1 MSFRFRVGTNVIN
14 LENMA
19 PGADELDELIDVDV
33 ETALSGSALVYNG
46 AEWLAEP
53 IAGSAGPTGP
63 QGAAGAIGPTG
74 PSSLQTAYEG
84 GGDISAVGAT
94 GPSGTGKGI
103 YTSNTHGDLV
113 FFLGNNDGPTP
124 FIITGNQPIIALR
137 NQPGPWPDVA
147 AEVRLFEASI
157 SGDEYVGL
165 KSPASL
171 GSSYTLTLPTSG
183 GNSGELLTT
192 DGSGILSWTSV
203 AGPTGPTGPAGPG
216 LSSIVGPFY
225 LPVTSTSTG
234 ATYNCASTDVV
245 VVVSGTPTTVNLPA
259 GELNR
264 VIVVKNIKSLGA
276 VDVYANVGDSIEPGV
291 PFITLN
297 PGEARTLIAI
307 TSNAWAIIASD

>member
-1 MSFRFRVGTNVIN
+1 MPFRFRVGTNVIN

-63 QGAAGAIGPTG
+63 QGATGPTGPTG

-113 FFLGNNDGPTP
+113 FFLGNNGGPTP

-137 NQPGPWPDVA
+137 NQPGPWPDAA

-157 SGDEYVGL
+157 NGDEYVGL

-171 GSSYTLTLPTSG
+171 GSSYTLTLPTTDGS
-183 GNSGELLTT
+183 SGELLTT
-192 DGSGILSWTSV
+192 DGSGTLSWTP
-203 AGPTGPTGPAGPG
+203 AGGPTGPQGDTGPTGPTGSTGLTGDTGP
-216 LSSIVGPFY
+216 
-225 LPVTSTSTG
+225 TG
-234 ATYNCASTDVV
+234 ATGPSGITSGRTSISTTSLTIGSAAVGASNTIIVTLEG
-245 VVVSGTPTTVNLPA
+245 SPTAEV
-259 GELNR
+259 R
-264 VIVVKNIKSLGA
+264 
-276 VDVYANVGDSIEPGV
+276 
-291 PFITLN
+291 ITGRN
-297 PGEARTLIAI
+297 PGADFTIQCSAI
-307 TSNAWAIIASD
+307 FTGYVNWIIIN

>member
-1 MSFRFRVGTNVIN
+1 MPFRFRVGTNVIN

-113 FFLGNNDGPTP
+113 FFLGNDDGPTP

-137 NQPGPWPDVA
+137 NQPGPWPDAA

-157 SGDEYVGL
+157 NGDEYVGL
-165 KSPASL
+165 KSPTSL
-171 GSSYTLTLPTSG
+171 GSSYTLTLPTTG
-183 GNSGELLTT
+183 GSSGELLTT
-192 DGSGILSWTSV
+192 DGSGTLSWTSA
-203 AGPTGPTGPAGPG
+203 AGPTGPQGDIGPTGPQGDIGPTGPMGPTG
-216 LSSIVGPFY
+216 LTGDTGP
-225 LPVTSTSTG
+225 TG
-234 ATYNCASTDVV
+234 ATGPSGITSGRTSFNSTSLTISSTAVGASNTIIVTLEG
-245 VVVSGTPTTVNLPA
+245 SPA
-259 GELNR
+259 AEIRITGR
-264 VIVVKNIKSLGA
+264 
-276 VDVYANVGDSIEPGV
+276 NVGANFTIQ
-291 PFITLN
+291 
-297 PGEARTLIAI
+297 
-307 TSNAWAIIASD
+307 SNVSFTGYVNWIIVN